1 MGGKFESYKYS
12 WIEWKKHK
20 LQRMRPLAK
29 LSFQTVR
36 SIEEIIRTEHE
47 EMMENL
53 LIWQKENQNQNI
65 VQ

>member
-20 LQRMRPLAK
+20 LQKMNSWKHLVSKPPEY
-29 LSFQTVR
+29 
-36 SIEEIIRTEHE
+36 IEEITRIEHE
-47 EMMENL
+47 EMTENL
-53 LIWQKENQNQNI
+53 LIWQIENQSQNI